1 MHNNKVTYY
10 LINNQIGALSRKVN
24 GLKGDKVTII
34 TYSLNMRLVK
44 NEAGHIFW
52 VNENNLSEAPIKKDI
67 VYDKDTDIKGIKSR
81 KKRS

>member
-1 MHNNKVTYY
+1 MHNNKIAY

-24 GLKGDKVTII
+24 GLKGDKVSII

-52 VNENNLSEAPIKKDI
+52 VNVNNLSEAPIS
-67 VYDKDTDIKGIKSR
+67 KDTTNEQTYTDTKGR
-81 KKRS
+81 KKRV

>member
-1 MHNNKVTYY
+1 MHNNKVIYY

-44 NEAGHIFW
+44 NEASHIFW
-52 VNENNLSEAPIKKDI
+52 VNENNLSEAPIQKEI
-67 VYDKDTDIKGIKSR
+67 YEQTNTNTKSR
-81 KKRS
+81 KKRI

>member
-1 MHNNKVTYY
+1 MY

-52 VNENNLSEAPIKKDI
+52 VNENNLSEAPIQKDI
-67 VYDKDTDIKGIKSR
+67 VYDKDTDIKGIKGN
-81 KKRS
+81 KKTI

>member
-52 VNENNLSEAPIKKDI
+52 VNENNLSEAPIQKEI
-67 VYDKDTDIKGIKSR
+67 VYEQTNTNTKSR
-81 KKRS
+81 KKRI

>member
-52 VNENNLSEAPIKKDI
+52 VNVNNLSEAPIQKEI
-67 VYDKDTDIKGIKSR
+67 YEQTNTDTKGIKGN
-81 KKRS
+81 KKRV

>member
-1 MHNNKVTYY
+1 MHNNKIAY

-34 TYSLNMRLVK
+34 NYSLNMRLVK

-52 VNENNLSEAPIKKDI
+52 VNENNLSEAPIKKDTNEQT
-67 VYDKDTDIKGIKSR
+67 YTDTKGR
-81 KKRS
+81 KKRV

>member
-1 MHNNKVTYY
+1 MY

>member
-24 GLKGDKVTII
+24 GLKGDKVTIV

-52 VNENNLSEAPIKKDI
+52 VNVNNLSEAPISKDI
-67 VYDKDTDIKGIKSR
+67 LNETDKN
-81 KKRS
+81 KKRK

>member
-1 MHNNKVTYY
+1 MHNSKIVY
-10 LINNQIGALSRKVN
+10 LINNSIGASSRKVN

-52 VNENNLSEAPIKKDI
+52 VNENNLSEAPIQ
-67 VYDKDTDIKGIKSR
+67 KDTINETDKN
-81 KKRS
+81 KKRK

>member
-1 MHNNKVTYY
+1 MHNNKIAY

-52 VNENNLSEAPIKKDI
+52 VNENNLSEAPIQKDI
-67 VYDKDTDIKGIKSR
+67 VYDKDTDIKGR